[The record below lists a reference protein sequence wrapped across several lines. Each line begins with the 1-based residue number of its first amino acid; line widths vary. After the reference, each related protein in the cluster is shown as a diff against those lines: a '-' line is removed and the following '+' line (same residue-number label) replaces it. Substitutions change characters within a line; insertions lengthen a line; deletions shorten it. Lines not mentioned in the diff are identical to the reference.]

1 MAFTPC
7 SSLLSFGTTSDP
19 TNLSKLLSVIATA
32 DGSKKRLYWSV
43 ILSLLG
49 AGYMVKSFW
58 RMFVVPKHLAHIPKV
73 NSLPWFWS
81 ILKGESHD
89 VRMKKLMLPTINQ
102 YGLCLKY
109 ILGRWTLTVGDPV
122 LLQILLKDVYTY
134 PKEQV
139 SMDPVSNTCS

>member
-1 MAFTPC
+1 MLSP
-7 SSLLSFGTTSDP
+7 SSSTFNTISDSI
-19 TNLSKLLSVIATA
+19 NLSKLLPTT
-32 DGSKKRLYWSV
+32 DKNKLYWSI
-43 ILSLLG
+43 ILSAVG
-49 AGYMVKSFW
+49 TSYVVKSFW
-58 RMFVVPKHLAHIPKV
+58 RVFVVPKHLAHIPKV

-109 ILGRWTLTVGDPV
+109 ILGRWTLTVGDPI

-134 PKEQV
+134 PKEKI
-139 SMDPVSNTCS
+139 SMDPVSIHLNICTFDTY